1 MKRHKS
7 VEASDLADTGPAVP
21 QHSGH
26 QSTGP
31 HSSDLSVSGE
41 SAEGIQA
48 LPPTLEVRHIP
59 SGRSGFMI
67 PAAALVQAHAAAA
80 WGNRITSGSLRPSS
94 APSGTSL
101 PRLLAAWH
109 PGAQGPRRL
118 RPRADYV

>member
-1 MKRHKS
+1 MKRQKS
-7 VEASDLADTGPAVP
+7 AEGSDLVDTGPAKP

-31 HSSDLSVSGE
+31 YSSDHSVSGE

-48 LPPTLEVRHIP
+48 MPHTPEVRQIP

-94 APSGTSL
+94 APTGT
-101 PRLLAAWH
+101 RLSQMLAA
-109 PGAQGPRRL
+109 
-118 RPRADYV
+118 